1 MSLSAHYREVIY
13 YALMGP
19 SILSCIG
26 SMFILVMYASFK
38 NLRVIPFQ
46 LMTILS
52 VFDIL
57 NAVGFLIPTP
67 NVEDSDPICQTQ
79 AIILNFTSI
88 GGVMWTTFMAIYLYY
103 SVAKAVFLTQ
113 ETILKWLGVVLLF
126 CLVNTLIPA
135 LSYFDGYG
143 KTVGWCWITNN
154 FGWLRYSL
162 FFIPLWILVPT
173 NFIFYS
179 KVRSH
184 IHLIDGDLE
193 TERLK
198 NKLKKKLLL
207 YPLLIIICYAPY
219 SIKALLELLKVLSE
233 DDFIFTLISGVL
245 RSLHGLLNVLVYGLN
260 RSVQKHIKKCGR
272 EKQFS
277 TPLVEF

>member
-1 MSLSAHYREVIY
+1 MSLSTHYREVIY

-52 VFDIL
+52 AFDIL
-57 NAVGFLIPTP
+57 NAAAFLIPTP
-67 NVEDSDPICQTQ
+67 NVEDFDPTCQAQ

-88 GGVMWTTFMAIYLYY
+88 GGLMWTTFMAIYLYY
-103 SVAKAVFLTQ
+103 SVARAVFFTQ
-113 ETILKWLGVVLLF
+113 KTILKYLGCILAF
-126 CLVNTLIPA
+126 CLVNTAIPA
-135 LSYFDGYG
+135 LPFFDGYG
-143 KTVGWCWITNN
+143 KTVGWCWITND
-154 FGWLRYSL
+154 FDWLRYSL
-162 FFIPLWILVPT
+162 FFVPLWILVPT

-179 KVRSH
+179 KVRNH
-184 IHLIDGDLE
+184 IHLVDGDLE

-198 NKLKKKLLL
+198 SKLKKKLLL

-219 SIKALLELLKVLSE
+219 SIKALLELLGVLSE
-233 DDFIFTLISGVL
+233 NDFVFTLISGVL
-245 RSLHGLLNVLVYGLN
+245 RSLHGLFNVLVYGLN
-260 RSVQKHIKKCGR
+260 RSVQKHMKKCGR